1 MKTTYIF
8 EFQYFITLFV
18 LCTAIAGLLLGINF
32 FIAKTKKTR
41 IKDAE
46 KLSAYECGFDPFEE
60 ARLQFNV
67 HYYIVGLLFLIFDIE
82 IVYLF
87 PAVGILQNFT
97 INEIMNI
104 FFFLTILTVGFLYE
118 WAAGVLKW

>member
-1 MKTTYIF
+1 
-8 EFQYFITLFV
+8 
-18 LCTAIAGLLLGINF
+18 LGINF

-97 INEIMNI
+97 VNEIINI

-118 WAAGVLKW
+118 